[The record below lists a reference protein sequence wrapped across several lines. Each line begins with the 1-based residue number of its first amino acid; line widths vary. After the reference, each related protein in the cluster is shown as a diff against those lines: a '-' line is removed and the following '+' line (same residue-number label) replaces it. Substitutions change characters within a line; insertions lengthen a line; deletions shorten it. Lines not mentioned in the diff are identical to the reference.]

1 MSKAEL
7 ISNTRIQGDYFRAVF
22 AAPEAAA
29 GAVAG
34 QFVHLRIDRRAD
46 RILRRPFS
54 IFNAENG
61 RVTIIYKVI
70 GAGTAHLAALTP
82 GAVCDMLGPCGKG
95 FSAPAPDVLPVALC
109 GGFGAAATYMLTR
122 YGKGV
127 LLLGART
134 RDDLLLT
141 REYADAGYEVRIA
154 TDDGSAGVK
163 GKVTD
168 LIAPL
173 AAEHPD
179 RRLFIYACGPNPM
192 LMALA
197 KLMRAKG
204 WDGELSVDQFMC
216 CGVGACFGCVV
227 KVNDPAHPGE
237 WMYARSCV
245 DGPIFRLADVYTE

>member
-134 RDDLLLT
+134 RAPGGG
-141 REYADAGYEVRIA
+141 RPSADAPSGEGTA
-154 TDDGSAGVK
+154 FAFPE
-163 GKVTD
+163 
-168 LIAPL
+168 AP
-173 AAEHPD
+173 P
-179 RRLFIYACGPNPM
+179 PT
-192 LMALA
+192 
-197 KLMRAKG
+197 
-204 WDGELSVDQFMC
+204 V
-216 CGVGACFGCVV
+216 
-227 KVNDPAHPGE
+227 
-237 WMYARSCV
+237 
-245 DGPIFRLADVYTE
+245 